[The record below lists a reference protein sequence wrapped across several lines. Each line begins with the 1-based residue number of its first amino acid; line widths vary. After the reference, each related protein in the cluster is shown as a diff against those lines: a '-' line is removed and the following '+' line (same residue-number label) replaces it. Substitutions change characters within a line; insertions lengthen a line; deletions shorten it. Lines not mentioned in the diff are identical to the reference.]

1 MFRATVAQN
10 ATTPV
15 SEGMKNRKNSPKL
28 WNFEGVA
35 SMGPKPPALLRAQSN
50 SASPIKSRNGAVIPC
65 RKRIVLMPRT
75 ITITLSSQKNRKQV
89 GRPHVEFLHEGA
101 RATTIAKMASPPIHV

>member
-1 MFRATVAQN
+1 MYRATVAQN

-35 SMGPKPPALLRAQSN
+35 SMGPNPPALLRAQSN
-50 SASPIKSRNGAVIPC
+50 STSPSKSRNGAVIPC

-75 ITITLSSQKNRKQV
+75 ITSKLRSQKNRKHA
-89 GRPHVEFLHEGA
+89 GTPHAEFFHE
-101 RATTIAKMASPPIHV
+101 